1 MRSARRRKLKSR
13 GRGVWKKGRF
23 LPVIIL
29 TIIFAFCL
37 WFFVLSAHFWNG
49 SDKIAVTVKTENNG
63 VAVVIFD
70 PKLEEITTLI
80 VPGDTEVNV
89 ARNLGVM
96 RLKNVWQLGEN
107 EGVSGKLVAET
118 VTNNFRFV
126 SFLWTTVPNGGRSL
140 FTPGKTNIS
149 FRDRLGMLLFSS
161 KIGNSGRTEID
172 LGENQFL
179 QKGKLSDGENG
190 FKISEN
196 LLGRL
201 TIYFSDYELTAA
213 AVRAFINDET
223 GEFGVA
229 NEFGKILQIMGA
241 KVVSID
247 KKTLSEKDCIV
258 SGGERAYVKKIASA
272 FSCKE
277 DIAGDKNVITI
288 DIGSKFAKRF

>member
-1 MRSARRRKLKSR
+1 MKSAHRRQRKNSTKKS
-13 GRGVWKKGRF
+13 GAPIFYLFIF
-23 LPVIIL
+23 LIL
-29 TIIFAFCL
+29 GFCL

-49 SDKIAVTVKTENNG
+49 SDKIAVTVKTENND

-140 FTPGKTNIS
+140 FAPGKTNIS

-172 LGENQFL
+172 LGKNQFL

-201 TIYFSDYELTAA
+201 TIYFSDYELAEA
-213 AVRAFINDET
+213 GVRAFINDET

-229 NEFGKILQIMGA
+229 NEFGKILQTLGA

-277 DIAGDKNVITI
+277 DMMGDKNVITI